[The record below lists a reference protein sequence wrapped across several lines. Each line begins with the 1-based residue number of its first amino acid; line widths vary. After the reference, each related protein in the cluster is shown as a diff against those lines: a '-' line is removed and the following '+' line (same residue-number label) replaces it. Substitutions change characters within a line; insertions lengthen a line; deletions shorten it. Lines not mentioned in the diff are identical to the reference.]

1 MKYRITAF
9 PYAIQYGT
17 IEVPDDV
24 PEEEIDNYIETYW
37 EKIEFEEPELDYSN
51 TDFDKEKEESHERI

>member
-9 PYAIQYGT
+9 PYATQYGT
-17 IEVPDDV
+17 IEVPDNI
-24 PEEEIDNYIETYW
+24 PEEEIDSYIETYW

-51 TDFDKEKEESHERI
+51 TDFDKEKEESHESI